1 MARLI
6 ESVVG
11 HEEQI
16 ERLRALKAS
25 GRWPH
30 AMLFVGPSGIGKK
43 KTALAFA
50 QMLVCSEAP
59 EACGLCGPCLRMAK
73 QQSESLIVV
82 QPDPEAARPAIKV
95 DDIRNLLD
103 QLSLAGM
110 GIARVVII
118 DQADTMNAQASNA
131 LLKTLEEPF
140 ENVYFILLGREVQ
153 SFLPTI
159 RSRSQVLRFTS
170 LTESDLRRIKPGEA
184 EWAYKSSRGQLD
196 QLEVLT
202 SKEGIAKRE
211 EALALFEQF
220 CTDPEFLLWSEWKN
234 QLKERTQAAFHLKCW
249 LQVVRD
255 LIVLKTQAKQFI
267 LNSDQTERFKK
278 LYQIQSR
285 KLSELSQNLLSAE
298 QSLKGNADTIL
309 LFESLWVKYARV
321 D

>member
-11 HEEQI
+11 HEDQVN
-16 ERLRALKAS
+16 RLISLKAS

-30 AMLFVGPSGIGKK
+30 ALLFAGPSGIGKK
-43 KTALAFA
+43 KMALAFA
-50 QMLVCSEAP
+50 QMLVCTESP
-59 EACGLCGPCLRMAK
+59 EACGHCGACLRMAK
-73 QQSESLIVV
+73 QQSESLLLV
-82 QPDPEAARPAIKV
+82 QPNSEAARPAIKV
-95 DDIRNLLD
+95 DDIRDLLEK
-103 QLSLAGM
+103 LSLASM
-110 GIARVVII
+110 GKARIVII
-118 DQADTMNAQASNA
+118 DQADTMNPQASNA

-140 ENVYFILLGREVQ
+140 ENVYFILIGREVQ

-159 RSRSQVLRFTS
+159 RSRSQVIRFGSLNESELRK
-170 LTESDLRRIKPGEA
+170 IKPGEA
-184 EWAYKSSRGQLD
+184 DWAYKSSRGQLD
-196 QLEVLT
+196 QLELLI
-202 SKEGIAKRE
+202 SKEGMARRE

-220 CTDPEFLLWSEWKN
+220 CLDPEFLLWPEWKT
-234 QLKERTQAAFHLKCW
+234 QLKERSQALFHLKCW

-267 LNSDQTERFKK
+267 LNTDQAERLKK

-285 KLSELSQNLLSAE
+285 KLQNLSQSFIQAE

-309 LFESLWVKYARV
+309 LFENLWVKYARV

>member
-6 ESVVG
+6 EGVVG
-11 HEEQI
+11 HQEQI
-16 ERLRALKAS
+16 QRLTTLKAS

-30 AMLFVGPSGIGKK
+30 AMLFVGPNGIGKR

-50 QMLVCSEAP
+50 QMLVCAESP
-59 EACGLCGPCLRMAK
+59 EACGVCGPCLRIEK
-73 QQSESLIVV
+73 QQSESLLLV

-103 QLSLAGM
+103 QLSLASM
-110 GIARVVII
+110 GKARIVII
-118 DQADTMNAQASNA
+118 DKADTMNPQAANA

-140 ENVYFILLGREVQ
+140 ENVYFILIGREVQ
-153 SFLPTI
+153 AFLPTI
-159 RSRSQVLRFTS
+159 RSRSQVVRFVG
-170 LTESDLRRIKPGEA
+170 LNEDEMRQIKPGEA
-184 EWAYKSSRGQLD
+184 DWAYKSSRGQLD
-196 QLEVLT
+196 QLEILT
-202 SKEGIAKRE
+202 SKEGIVKRE

-220 CTDPEFLLWSEWKN
+220 CLDPEFLLWPEWKN
-234 QLKERTQAAFHLKCW
+234 QLKDRAQALFHLKCW
-249 LQVVRD
+249 LQMVRD
-255 LIVLKTQAKQFI
+255 LIVLKTQAKQYVM
-267 LNSDQTERFKK
+267 NTDQADRLKK

-285 KLSELSQNLLSAE
+285 KLRDLSQNFIQAE

>member
-6 ESVVG
+6 ESLIG
-11 HEEQI
+11 HVEQI
-16 ERLRALKAS
+16 QRLTTLKAS

-50 QMLVCSEAP
+50 QMLVCPVSP
-59 EACGLCGPCLRMAK
+59 EACGQCGACLRLAK
-73 QQSESLIVV
+73 QQSESLLMV

-95 DDIRNLLD
+95 DDIRNVLD
-103 QLSLAGM
+103 QLSLASM
-110 GIARVVII
+110 GVARVVII
-118 DQADTMNAQASNA
+118 DQADTMNAQAANA

-140 ENVYFILLGREVQ
+140 ENVYFILIGREVQ

-170 LTESDLRRIKPGEA
+170 LTEGDMRKIKPGEA
-184 EWAYKSSRGQLD
+184 DWAYRSSRGQLD
-196 QLEVLT
+196 QLEILT

-220 CTDPEFLLWSEWKN
+220 CTDPEFLLWPEWKT
-234 QLKERTQAAFHLKCW
+234 QLKERAQALFHLKCW
-249 LQVVRD
+249 LQMVRD
-255 LIVLKTQAKQFI
+255 LIVLKTQAKQFVM
-267 LNSDQTERFKK
+267 NTDQGERLKK

-285 KLSELSQNLLSAE
+285 KLQNLSQNLLSAE

-309 LFESLWVKYARV
+309 LFENLWVKYARV